1 MVKGSYCQQM
11 TFCVSLFGLQTIDKY
26 IPIDN
31 ILSMFK
37 LTARLKLQFQ
47 SGTPF

>member
-11 TFCVSLFGLQTIDKY
+11 TFYVSLFGLQT
-26 IPIDN
+26 IDN

-47 SGTPF
+47 SGTPFQ